1 MNEVLKKIGGFGLV
15 PVVKIKRADDVL
27 PLRRALSK
35 GGLPVAEITFRTSAA
50 VESIKVLTR
59 DWKGGAGGYGR
70 DCGLCRYYSGE
81 RRRLPEILVR
91 GEASGR
97 VQR

>member
-1 MNEVLKKIGGFGLV
+1 MMNEVLKKIGGFGLV

-27 PLRRALSK
+27 PLRRALS
-35 GGLPVAEITFRTSAA
+35 
-50 VESIKVLTR
+50 
-59 DWKGGAGGYGR
+59 KGGAGGYGR